1 MDITLRQFWRV
12 KPQTILNSLKDWK
25 RVFSIFEKSLIV
37 VLLFVI
43 ILTSYSWV
51 VTANSNGVI
60 VPRAGG
66 SANLGIVAPDGPGN
80 LDLGRLTQSGLVKLS
95 SNGQTTADLAKNWQ
109 ISDDKLTYT
118 FDLVDQVSAGDI
130 VSGFAKRP
138 ADFPKI
144 KPEAVSLHKVKITID
159 APRASFLS
167 ELVNPIFPYGPYRV
181 EKETEKDIVLSRNK
195 SYFAEKPYLD
205 KIDLKL
211 YQDQTFLLEAAK
223 SNKIDIASNLSG
235 DLPALWQ
242 KKDYKTNT
250 TPMLFVNTSKTYFK
264 KPNVRK
270 DLLAG
275 KKAEKLTS
283 IDVLE
288 ISDGSGL
295 DQGYLDLVKSW
306 KDAGLEVK
314 ERKENI
320 QAALTGS
327 LLKRDYDLVYIVID
341 SGYEMDPY
349 NFYNSNERNGTGQN
363 FAEFA
368 DAETDKATAD
378 ARTISDPVQRTAK
391 YSEILKHID
400 EMGVSKS
407 FEPIKVNIAYN
418 GKIKGVGDAA
428 CFTQSDLLCT
438 ANEWYIRTQKK

>member
-1 MDITLRQFWRV
+1 MAGA
-12 KPQTILNSLKDWK
+12 NGA
-25 RVFSIFEKSLIV
+25 IV
-37 VLLFVI
+37 
-43 ILTSYSWV
+43 
-51 VTANSNGVI
+51 A
-60 VPRAGG
+60 RAGG

-95 SNGQTTADLAKNWQ
+95 SNGQITADLAKNWTV
-109 ISDDKLTYT
+109 SDDKLVYA
-118 FDLVDQVSAGDI
+118 FDLVDQISASDI
-130 VSGFAKRP
+130 VTGFAKRP

-144 KPEAVSLHKVKITID
+144 KPEVISLHQIKITID

-167 ELVNPIFPYGPYRV
+167 ELLNPIFPYGPYKV
-181 EKETEKDIVLSRNK
+181 EKETQKDIILSRNK

-211 YQDQTFLLEAAK
+211 YKDNGALLDAAK

-235 DLPALWQ
+235 DLPKGWQ

-250 TPMLFVNTSKTYFK
+250 TPILFANTSKSYLK
-264 KPNVRK
+264 KPSVRQ

-275 KKAEKLTS
+275 KKADKLTS
-283 IDVLE
+283 IDILE
-288 ISDGSGL
+288 ITDGSGL
-295 DQGYLDLVKSW
+295 DQGYLNLVKSW

-320 QAALTGS
+320 QVALTGS

-368 DAETDKATAD
+368 DAQIDKATAD
-378 ARTISDPVQRTAK
+378 ARIILDPAQRVAK
-391 YSEILKHID
+391 YSEILKQID
-400 EMGVSKS
+400 ELGVSKS
-407 FEPIKVNIAYN
+407 FEPIKVNIAYSA
-418 GKIKGVGDAA
+418 KIKGVGDAA
-428 CFTQSDLLCT
+428 CLTQSDLLCT
-438 ANEWYIRTQKK
+438 ANEWYVRTQKK